1 MLALGK
7 NFGGNAGPKSLNAI
21 MGSIFHE
28 EHIGVPS
35 SEYKTQK
42 KLGVI

>member
-1 MLALGK
+1 VLALGK
-7 NFGGNAGPKSLNAI
+7 NSGANVGPKSLSAI

-35 SEYKTQK
+35 KR
-42 KLGVI
+42 V

>member
-7 NFGGNAGPKSLNAI
+7 DLGANVGPKSLNAI

-35 SEYKTQK
+35 KR
-42 KLGVI
+42 V

>member
-7 NFGGNAGPKSLNAI
+7 NSGAKVGPKSLNAI

-28 EHIGVPS
+28 QIGVPS
-35 SEYKTQK
+35 KR
-42 KLGVI
+42 V